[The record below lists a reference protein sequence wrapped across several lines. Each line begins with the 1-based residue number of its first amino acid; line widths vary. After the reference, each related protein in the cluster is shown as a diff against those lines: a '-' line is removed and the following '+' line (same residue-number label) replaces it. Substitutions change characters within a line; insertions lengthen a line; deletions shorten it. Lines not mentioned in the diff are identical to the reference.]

1 MRSKRIIFAQPR
13 LLIPKTLPSSCDAVS
28 SKARVVMPLAN
39 TAIYS
44 IRCCDFDS
52 EFITTDF
59 GPSFVER
66 RDMGRIIPHLDDD
79 RKWTNEGPTKYLS
92 VNYRLVP
99 VIMQIKN

>member
-1 MRSKRIIFAQPR
+1 MRIKRMMLVKTR
-13 LLIPKTLPSSCDAVS
+13 LLVPKTLPSSRDADS
-28 SKARVVMPLAN
+28 SIARVVMPLAN

-59 GPSFVER
+59 GSSFVER